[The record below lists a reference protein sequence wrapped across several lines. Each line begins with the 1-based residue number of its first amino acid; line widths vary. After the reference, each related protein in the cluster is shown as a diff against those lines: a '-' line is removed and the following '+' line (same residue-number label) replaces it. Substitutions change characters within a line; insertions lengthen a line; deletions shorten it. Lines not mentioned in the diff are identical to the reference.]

1 MLIKSEGVIK
11 TWKKLK
17 TILQDEFLDK
27 VSSAQLHE
35 ILIKR
40 KSTKEE
46 TVQEYHYAM
55 KKLAARGK
63 VESEA
68 LIQYVIDG
76 ITDDMLNKLI
86 LYGTKKLADFK
97 ERLKVY
103 EIIRRRN
110 TERERR
116 RLEKRKVQREK

>member
-1 MLIKSEGVIK
+1 M
-11 TWKKLK
+11 
-17 TILQDEFLDK
+17 
-27 VSSAQLHE
+27 
-35 ILIKR
+35 
-40 KSTKEE
+40 KEL
-46 TVQEYHYAM
+46 V
-55 KKLAARGK
+55 ARGK
-63 VESEA
+63 IEPEA

-76 ITDDMLNKLI
+76 ITDDTLNKLI

-103 EIIRRRN
+103 EIIRKRN